1 MKKEKF
7 IMNNIKLAKEL
18 MMLAKMLEANEGD
31 NDVSNEIEEK
41 QDVNKDIKTII
52 KNKSDLSKLKNKK
65 IKTLLEKE
73 DLSGQLNTKTVGDL
87 VEMLEKIVDEN

>member
-1 MKKEKF
+1 
-7 IMNNIKLAKEL
+7 MNNIKLAKEL
-18 MMLAKMLEANEGD
+18 MMLAKMLESNEGD

-41 QDVNKDIKTII
+41 QDLSKDIKTII

-73 DLSGQLNTKTVGDL
+73 DLNGQLNTKTVGDL